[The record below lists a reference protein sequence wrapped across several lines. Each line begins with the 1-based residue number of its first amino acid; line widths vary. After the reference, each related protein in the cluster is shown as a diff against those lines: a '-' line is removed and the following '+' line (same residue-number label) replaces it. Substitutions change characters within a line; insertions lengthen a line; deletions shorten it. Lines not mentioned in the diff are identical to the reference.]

1 MGSQQRTGWRRLGA
15 AVVLSAMMLAVG
27 AAGAWAKGGSFG
39 GGGGRSF
46 GGGGSRS
53 FGGASRSSGGSFGG
67 SVSRAP
73 SSSGGSFGGSAA
85 RTPSTGGGSFGGAKP
100 SAGSS
105 SSSSGGSFGAAR
117 SSGSFG
123 GGTASS
129 SSSTASRG
137 SFGSFGRSGSM
148 GSGGSIRTSTVQPRY
163 YGRPSTYSRTVV
175 YNGMS
180 VPAYHY
186 GFWSGYS
193 MGWMTPR
200 WYYYTPFHP
209 AFYYGRPVYYEGGI
223 YPGEFSFGR
232 LVIGLCA
239 LMFVIWLCTLPFR
252 LGGGR
257 GVRYTNYS

>member
-100 SAGSS
+100 SAGS